1 MIIPTDRIIYLEKSK
16 IETLHLEKK
25 GKKNYYYRD
34 QFNNYYQT
42 EPDGRISKIAGDYLS
57 NIQELIPEGT
67 VNQYYRGDKTWADFP
82 SSLPPSGPAGGDL
95 QGTYP
100 NPELILVGVTPGTY
114 GNGTNVAQ
122 VTVDAKGRVLN
133 VVNVP
138 IIGGG
143 GGTSPDVT
151 IDGGTIIAPTENVL
165 IDGGAI

>member
-1 MIIPTDRIIYLEKSK
+1 
-16 IETLHLEKK
+16 
-25 GKKNYYYRD
+25 
-34 QFNNYYQT
+34 
-42 EPDGRISKIAGDYLS
+42 
-57 NIQELIPEGT
+57 
-67 VNQYYRGDKTWADFP
+67 
-82 SSLPPSGPAGGDL
+82 LPPNGPAGGDL

-100 NPELILVGVTPGTY
+100 NPELILVGVTAGTY
-114 GNGTNVAQ
+114 GDGTNVPQ

-138 IIGGG
+138 IVGG